1 MKIIDIALKDL
12 LRSLRSMFLIGMTLL
27 APLLVTGLIFVAF
40 GGLGSEEGG
49 NDLPSV
55 SVGIVNLDQAPT
67 GSPVAIGDSLYG
79 MFTDPSVASWL
90 TAVEFADQAA
100 ARAALDRQEIGV
112 AVIVPED
119 FSASILSGKASQPIR
134 ILQDPTLTIG
144 PMVVQN
150 MVTSF
155 LDGITGGG
163 VAVQV
168 VMERTSASGLALDVS
183 GINGLIPRYQA
194 WYIAFQRTL
203 FHDPVQAALLVSAP
217 AAEGASQSS
226 GTQIFSL
233 VMAGQMIFF
242 AFYTGAY
249 AMMSILTEQEEGTLP
264 RLFTTPTDRSVILAG
279 KFLAVLITVFF
290 QGIVL
295 LIAGRLAFSANWGQP
310 VSMLL
315 ALLGQVIGS
324 TGLGV
329 LLISLV
335 KTSKQAG
342 PILGGGLSAV
352 GMLSGLFTVA
362 VPNMPAFMN
371 TLSLFTPQGWV
382 LRAWK
387 LAINGSSASELLL
400 PLAVTLGMGLLMFVI
415 GALLFRR
422 RFA

>member
-40 GGLGSEEGG
+40 GGLGSEEGSS
-49 NDLPSV
+49 DIPSV
-55 SVGIVNLDQAPT
+55 TVGIVNLDQAPA
-67 GSPVAIGDSLYG
+67 GAQIAIGDSLYS

-90 TAVEFADQAA
+90 TTLEFADQAA
-100 ARAALDRQEIGV
+100 ARAALDGQKIGA
-112 AVIVPED
+112 AVIVPEG
-119 FSASILSGKASQPIR
+119 FSASILSGKTSQPIC

-163 VAVQV
+163 IAIQV
-168 VMERTSASGLALDVS
+168 VMERTTASGLALDAS
-183 GINGLIPRYQA
+183 GINGLISRYQE
-194 WYIAFQRTL
+194 WYVDVQRAL
-203 FHDPVQAALLVSAP
+203 FHDPAQAALLISAP
-217 AAEGASQSS
+217 KAEGASQSS
-226 GTQIFSL
+226 GTQTFSL

-249 AMMSILTEQEEGTLP
+249 AMMSILNEQEEGTLP

-290 QGIVL
+290 QGCVL
-295 LIAGRLAFSANWGQP
+295 LIAGRLAFSTNWGQP

-352 GMLSGLFTVA
+352 GMLSGLFTVG
-362 VPNMPAFMN
+362 VPNMPAFIN
-371 TLSLFTPQGWV
+371 TISLFTPQGWV

-400 PLAVTLGMGLLMFVI
+400 PLAVTMGIGLVMFVI

>member
-40 GGLGSEEGG
+40 GGLGSEEGSS
-49 NDLPSV
+49 DIPSV
-55 SVGIVNLDQAPT
+55 TVGIVNLDQAPA
-67 GSPVAIGDSLYG
+67 GAQIAIGDSLYS

-90 TAVEFADQAA
+90 TAIEFADQAA
-100 ARAALDRQEIGV
+100 ARAALDGQKIGA
-112 AVIVPED
+112 AVIVPEG
-119 FSASILSGKASQPIR
+119 FSASILSGKTSQPIR
-134 ILQDPTLTIG
+134 VLQDPTLTIG

-163 VAVQV
+163 IAIQV
-168 VMERTSASGLALDVS
+168 VMERTSASGIALDAS
-183 GINGLIPRYQA
+183 GINGLISRYQE
-194 WYIAFQRTL
+194 WYIDFQRTI
-203 FHDPVQAALLVSAP
+203 FHDPAQAALLVSAP
-217 AAEGASQSS
+217 KAEGASQSS
-226 GTQIFSL
+226 GTQTFSL

-249 AMMSILTEQEEGTLP
+249 AMMSILNEQEEGTLP

-290 QGIVL
+290 QGCVL
-295 LIAGRLAFSANWGQP
+295 LIAGRLAFSTNWGQP

-352 GMLSGLFTVA
+352 GMLSGLFTVG
-362 VPNMPAFMN
+362 VPNMPAFIN
-371 TLSLFTPQGWV
+371 TISLFTPQGWV

-400 PLAVTLGMGLLMFVI
+400 PLAVTMGMGLVMFVI